1 VGGIFSQETFV
12 SGAQIAIDFD
22 YDERTV
28 RLATEIAIMLTPY
41 LSPGTPRDTARGLAD
56 RVAKLSEKR
65 YKDAWEPTCEIRC
78 HTCDA
83 MTTQK
88 TRVRVVVCPR
98 CSLHGSTP
106 GSSG

>member
-1 VGGIFSQETFV
+1 M
-12 SGAQIAIDFD
+12 SGAGQISIDFD

-28 RLATEIAIMLTPY
+28 RLATEIAIMLTPHV
-41 LSPGTPRDTARGLAD
+41 SPGTPRENVRGLAD
-56 RVAKLSEKR
+56 RIAKLAEKR

-78 HTCDA
+78 HTCDE
-83 MTTQK
+83 MTVPK